1 MKHRKNIGFDKQ
13 RGNFGCALS
22 SPGKIFASP
31 NSVEIFVACY
41 QAKKNF
47 GFENSVEILVAR
59 YQAQEKITVNKIAW
73 KFCGAHCSTSLHRF
87 DNAPP

>member
-47 GFENSVEILVAR
+47 GFEKQRGNFGCALSSA
-59 YQAQEKITVNKIAW
+59 EKITVNKIAW
-73 KFCGAHCSTSLHRF
+73 KFRGAHCSTSLHRF